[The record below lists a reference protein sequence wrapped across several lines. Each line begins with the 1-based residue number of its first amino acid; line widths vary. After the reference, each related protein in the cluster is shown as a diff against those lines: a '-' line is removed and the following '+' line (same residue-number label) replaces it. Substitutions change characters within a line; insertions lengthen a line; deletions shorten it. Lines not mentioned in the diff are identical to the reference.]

1 MREPNQPRYLRSSD
15 AARRYKRKRRKIVL
29 RRLAALLVFCGII
42 VGGVILYLSL
52 AGDEGDATA
61 GIAAGVFRLGRLRV
75 HNPWND
81 HYGSVM
87 KFLKLMAVLALIE
100 AGAGHVVLPT
110 SAALAVFPSVVR
122 LAQVA
127 GVFLLCMAVRWLCR
141 AAGLRRSA
149 RLWQGVTFALVGL
162 FCGPLAMYYAAEF
175 WSRMAGSD
183 AGLPPGPW
191 RAGVSAVLAAPF
203 AAVWLFSFRLEAEAA
218 AARPETNPPDWTA
231 RLRP

>member
-1 MREPNQPRYLRSSD
+1 MAVADGPILSRRDVRAAAGALRLIFWGVVLHLFDWLPPGLQGERVRVDVLND
-15 AARRYKRKRRKIVL
+15 APG
-29 RRLAALLVFCGII
+29 AAL
-42 VGGVILYLSL
+42 
-52 AGDEGDATA
+52 
-61 GIAAGVFRLGRLRV
+61 IAAGVFRLGRLRV